1 MFQNR
6 LDAAKQLASALC
18 RYKGQHPLVL
28 AIPRGA
34 VPMAVVTAQQLD
46 ADMDVVL
53 VRKLR
58 APFMPEVAIGAIDEN
73 GKTYLAP
80 YAQEMGADWDY
91 LQKEKKTQLAV
102 LQRRRQ
108 QYNAIRQPLPIAART
123 VIVMDD
129 GLATGATMIAA
140 LQALRQH
147 HPARLI
153 CAAPVAIPD
162 ALEKVRHWT
171 DELVCLSVPED
182 FQGVGQFYRDFRRV
196 EDEDV
201 LAWLRSAAD
210 TQTAH

>member
-1 MFQNR
+1 MFKNR
-6 LDAAKQLASALC
+6 LDAARQLATALSH
-18 RYKGQHPLVL
+18 YKGLHPLVL

-34 VPMAVVTAQQLD
+34 VPMAVLMAQQLGG
-46 ADMDVVL
+46 DMDVVL

-91 LQKEKKTQLAV
+91 LQEEKKTQLAV

-140 LQALRQH
+140 LQVLRQH
-147 HPARLI
+147 HPARLV
-153 CAAPVAIPD
+153 CAVPVASPD
-162 ALEKVRHWT
+162 ALEKVRPWA

-182 FQGVGQFYRDFRRV
+182 FEGVGQFYRDFRQV

-201 LAWLRSAAD
+201 LACLRSAAGP
-210 TQTAH
+210 QTAH

>member
-1 MFQNR
+1 MFKNR
-6 LDAAKQLASALC
+6 LDAARQLATALSH
-18 RYKGQHPLVL
+18 YKGQHPLVL

-34 VPMAVVTAQQLD
+34 VPMAVVMAQQLG
-46 ADMDVVL
+46 ADWDVVL

-58 APFMPEVAIGAIDEN
+58 APFLPEVAIGAIDEN

-80 YAQEMGADWDY
+80 HAQEMGADWDY
-91 LQKEKKTQLAV
+91 LQEEKKAQWAV

-108 QYNAIRQPLPIAART
+108 QYNAIRQPLSIAART

-140 LQALRQH
+140 LQVLRQH

-153 CAAPVAIPD
+153 CAVPVASPD
-162 ALEKVRHWT
+162 ALKKVRPWT

-182 FQGVGQFYRDFRRV
+182 LQGVGQFYRDFQQV

-201 LAWLRSAAD
+201 LACLRSAAGP
-210 TQTAH
+210 QTVH

>member
-1 MFQNR
+1 MFKNR
-6 LDAAKQLASALC
+6 LDAARQLATALSH
-18 RYKGQHPLVL
+18 YKSLHPLVL

-34 VPMAVVTAQQLD
+34 VPMAVVTAQQLG

-73 GKTYLAP
+73 GKTYLAAH
-80 YAQEMGADWDY
+80 AQEMGADWDY
-91 LQKEKKTQLAV
+91 LQEEKKTQLAV
-102 LQRRRQ
+102 LQRRQQ

-123 VIVMDD
+123 VIVIDD

-140 LQALRQH
+140 LQVLRQH

-153 CAAPVAIPD
+153 CAVPVANPD
-162 ALEKVRHWT
+162 ALEKVRPWA
-171 DELVCLSVPED
+171 DELVCLSAPED
-182 FQGVGQFYRDFRRV
+182 FQGVGQFYRDFQQV

-201 LAWLRSAAD
+201 LACLRSAAGP
-210 TQTAH
+210 QTAH